1 MHFDTIFFIQSEG
14 IMAKF
19 TKEEILRNAEEEN
32 VKYVR
37 LCFTDIHGV
46 IKNVEVPGR
55 SLEEALNNQI
65 MFDGSSIDGFVRIQ
79 EADMYLHPDLDTW
92 LILSWEQTTYGK
104 VAMLICDIF
113 LPNGEPFI
121 GDPRGILKKNLL
133 QMEKLGFSSFNIGVE
148 PEFFLFKLDQK
159 GEPTLEFNDNG
170 GYFDLAP
177 VDGAE
182 DCRRDIVLELERI
195 GFVMEASHHEVAP
208 GQHEINFE
216 FNSALEASDKL
227 QIFKLVVKNVAKR
240 HGLHATFMPKPIS
253 DINGSGM
260 HTNCSL
266 NDLEGNNAFYDPKGE
281 IELSDVARMWIA
293 GIMKNARGFTAIT
306 NPTINSYKRLV
317 PGYEAPCYV
326 SWSDA
331 NRSAMIRIPAKRGRA
346 TRTEIRSVDP
356 ATNPYLAMTAIL
368 AAGLDGIVNKLE
380 CTDRVYINL
389 YELNR
394 EERESMGIENLPEN
408 LKDAVKELKRNDVIR
423 NALGM
428 HVVDK
433 FVTAKQKE
441 WDDFRTSVTEWEIK
455 RYLKVI

>member
-1 MHFDTIFFIQSEG
+1 
-14 IMAKF
+14 MAKI
-19 TKEEILRNAEEEN
+19 TKEYILKNAKEEN
-32 VKYVR
+32 VKYIR

-46 IKNVEVPGR
+46 IKNVEVPAR
-55 SLEEALNNQI
+55 ILEEALDNEV

-79 EADMYLHPDLDTW
+79 EADMYLRPDLDTW

-104 VAMLICDIF
+104 VAMLICDIY
-113 LPNGEPFI
+113 LPNGEPFS
-121 GDPRGILKKNLL
+121 GDPRAVLRNNIGKMK
-133 QMEKLGFSSFNIGVE
+133 KLGFDAFNIGLE
-148 PEFFLFKLDQK
+148 PEFFLFKLDEK

-195 GFVMEASHHEVAP
+195 GFNMEASHHEVAP
-208 GQHEINFE
+208 GQHEINFQ
-216 FNSALEASDKL
+216 FNNALEAADKL

-240 HGLHATFMPKPIS
+240 HGLHATFMPKPLS

-266 NDLEGNNAFYDPKGE
+266 MDKDGNNTFADPEGE
-281 IELSDVARMWIA
+281 IGLSVVAKQWIA

-306 NPTINSYKRLV
+306 NPTVNSYKRLV

-331 NRSAMIRIPAKRGRA
+331 NRSAMLRIPAKRGRG
-346 TRTEIRSVDP
+346 TRVEIRSVDP
-356 ATNPYLAMTAIL
+356 SANPYLAMSAIL
-368 AAGLDGIVNKLE
+368 ASGLEGIEKKLD
-380 CTDRVYINL
+380 CKDRVYINL
-389 YELNR
+389 YKLSR
-394 EERESMGIENLPEN
+394 KERESMGIENLPEN
-408 LKDAVKELKRNDVIR
+408 LKDALKALKSNDVVQE
-423 NALGM
+423 ALGS
-428 HVVDK
+428 HVIDK
-433 FVTAKQKE
+433 FVSAKTKE

-455 RYLKVI
+455 KYLKVM